1 MNEMVQALSSELAG
15 IVETAGRWAVR
26 VEGRRRMPASGIAW
40 PTEGVIAT
48 ASHVVERDED
58 IWVGL
63 NSGERVKAE
72 IIGRDP
78 TTDLAALQ
86 VRGADLEAAELAE
99 GDGMAVGHLVLA
111 LGRPGKT
118 VQATLGIVSALG
130 EAWRTPSGGQVD
142 QYLQTDVVMY
152 PGFSGGPLVDMQGK
166 VRGLNTSAMGG
177 VSLALP
183 TRTIRRVVQALQAH
197 GRVRRGYLGIGLQPA
212 RLPKAIAEK
221 LNQETGLLILSVEPD
236 SPAEKAGLTLGDTLL
251 SLEGQPIRHM
261 EDLMSQLTGDRVGMV
276 VSLKVLRGG
285 KQQKLSVTVGERSQ
299 R

>member
-1 MNEMVQALSSELAG
+1 MGELVQNLSSELAG
-15 IVETAGRWAVR
+15 IVESAGRWAVR
-26 VEGRRRMPASGIAW
+26 VEGRRRMTATGIAW
-40 PTEGVIAT
+40 THSGVIAT

-58 IWVGL
+58 LWIGL
-63 NSGERVKAE
+63 GAGERLAAQ

-86 VRGADLEAAELAE
+86 VEGAELAAAE
-99 GDGMAVGHLVLA
+99 QAGGDGLAVGHLVLA

-152 PGFSGGPLVDMQGK
+152 PGFSSGPLVDMQGK
-166 VRGLNTSAMGG
+166 VLGLNTSAMGG

-183 TRTIRRVVQALQAH
+183 NSTIQRVVEALQTH
-197 GRVRRGYLGIGLQPA
+197 GRVRRGYLGVGLQPA
-212 RLPKAIAEK
+212 RLPKAVAEQ
-221 LNQETGLLILSVEPD
+221 LGQESGLLILSVESD
-236 SPAEKAGLTLGDTLL
+236 SPAEQGGLTLGDTLL

-261 EDLMSQLTGDRVGMV
+261 DDLMVLLAGERVGKKA
-276 VSLKVLRGG
+276 SLQVLRGG
-285 KQQKLSVTVGERSQ
+285 KVQKLSVSVGERP
-299 R
+299 